1 VIRSRSIE
9 AAVDAALTNTLGRIV
24 IAFSGGMDSTVLLHA
39 VAERVD
45 DKSRVLALHVN
56 HGLSVHADE
65 WQRHCETVS
74 IQLGVDY
81 AHRRVSIGSDGG
93 TEAAARKARYGAF
106 QEFLDPGDAL
116 WLAHHR
122 DDQAETLLWKLM
134 RGGGVAALAGMPESR
149 RLGAGHLRRP
159 LLAVPRI
166 EIAAW
171 ANARALKWID
181 DDSNVDARF
190 DRNFIRHEVL
200 PVLQA
205 KWPDAA
211 SRLQHAARRFADEA
225 VLVRAA
231 LDRRLGEIGLDG
243 ARISAAVAGDP
254 RALPLLRRWL
264 ESNGVAGVRERVLME
279 IVRQAGGASHDRLP
293 QIRVAAARTV
303 RRFADHLYLVSQAPT
318 RFETGNWTL
327 AEPLATSVGLLVA
340 ERGSGVGLRSDVAWV
355 QVRPRSGGERLR
367 PVRRDGSRTVKQLL
381 HDAHIPPWLR
391 EGYPLVYVD
400 DALAAVPGI
409 AIDAAFAED
418 GDGVWKLGVR
428 TDVAQA

>member
-9 AAVDAALTNTLGRIV
+9 AAVATALTDTPGRIV
-24 IAFSGGMDSTVLLHA
+24 VAFSGGMDSTVLLHA
-39 VAERVD
+39 VVESVD
-45 DKSRVLALHVN
+45 DRSRVLALHVN
-56 HGLSVHADE
+56 HGLSVRADE
-65 WQRHCETVS
+65 WQRHCESVCS
-74 IQLGVDY
+74 QLGVKNV
-81 AHRRVSIGSDGG
+81 HRRVSIGSDGG
-93 TEAAARKARYGAF
+93 TEAAARKSRYGAF
-106 QEFLDPGDAL
+106 REFLAPGDAL

-149 RLGAGHLRRP
+149 LLGAGHLRRP

-171 ANARALKWID
+171 ANARGLMWID

-225 VLVRAA
+225 VLVREA
-231 LDRRLGEIGLDG
+231 LDRRLEEFGVDG
-243 ARISAAVAGDP
+243 ARIAVAVAADP
-254 RALPLLRRWL
+254 QALPLLRRWL
-264 ESNGVAGVRERVLME
+264 ESNGVTGVRERVLME
-279 IVRQAGGASHDRLP
+279 IVRQAGGALDRLP
-293 QIRVAAARTV
+293 QVAVAAARTV
-303 RRFADHLYLVSQAPT
+303 RRFADHLYLVSQAKT
-318 RFETGNWTL
+318 RFETGNWKL
-327 AEPLATSVGLLVA
+327 GEPLSTPAGLLRA
-340 ERGSGVGLRSDVAWV
+340 ELGSGVGLRSAIGFV

-367 PVRRDGSRTVKQLL
+367 PVRREGSRTVKQLL
-381 HDAHIPPWLR
+381 HDARVPPWLR
-391 EGYPLVYVD
+391 DGYPLVYVD

-409 AIDAAFAED
+409 AIDEAFAED
-418 GDGVWKLGVR
+418 GDRVWKLSVEV
-428 TDVAQA
+428 DAPKA